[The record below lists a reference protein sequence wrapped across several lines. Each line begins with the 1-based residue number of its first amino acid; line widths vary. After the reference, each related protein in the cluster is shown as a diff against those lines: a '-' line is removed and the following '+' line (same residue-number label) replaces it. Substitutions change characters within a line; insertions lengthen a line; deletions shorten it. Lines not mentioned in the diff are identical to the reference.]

1 MSKAW
6 EDLRDRMLK
15 ETEKIWFEEPDEL
28 KELRL
33 GVLKNKAGSYGQYFT
48 TLDFANG
55 MIRDFSMYT
64 MYPILKLALN
74 PRISLDQLKEIVMA
88 FHPMYT
94 DYLRYSGYITLD
106 AFDRE
111 FIRIMDTFESKE
123 EFVDC
128 YKAFLKYANKLGAWS
143 YHYYPWEIMVLFPQK
158 SKDMVEELS
167 RLGGVED
174 IDFF

>member
-1 MSKAW
+1 
-6 EDLRDRMLK
+6 
-15 ETEKIWFEEPDEL
+15 
-28 KELRL
+28 
-33 GVLKNKAGSYGQYFT
+33 
-48 TLDFANG
+48 
-55 MIRDFSMYT
+55 
-64 MYPILKLALN
+64 
-74 PRISLDQLKEIVMA
+74 
-88 FHPMYT
+88 MYT